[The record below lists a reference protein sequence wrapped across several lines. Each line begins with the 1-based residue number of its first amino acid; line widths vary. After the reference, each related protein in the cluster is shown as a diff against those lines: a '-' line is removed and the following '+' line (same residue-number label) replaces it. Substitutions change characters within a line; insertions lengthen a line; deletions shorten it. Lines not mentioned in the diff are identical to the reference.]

1 MRKILLTA
9 LLVAGGLTAS
19 AQYLQNEGFD
29 YWKKVCGKSDQTST
43 NNKKVNGPAGFQQAR
58 PGTEPCYWNG
68 SNVFQT
74 VVTVLGPVS
83 KEEPK
88 LVTTS
93 MRGDSKVVKLTNT
106 FVGVGTL
113 GRTAPAFI
121 NFATP
126 WVYAVQDI
134 NACDGG
140 VYGDTTFTYKP
151 DAIKGVFKR
160 TPGKAPED
168 AHIIAYFWTGTFK
181 SPIAQTGSNGK
192 KSTRIQA
199 DVDRAVMGKSN
210 AGTITGDGKLIA
222 SCDYAFATTKNDDW
236 EEIIVPIDY
245 KLTDVA
251 PTKMNVII
259 SSADY
264 WDDTNKKIKKESTLE
279 VDDVQFVYYH
289 ALKNVTYNG
298 KPIEVK
304 ENESQFYIP
313 ISPDET
319 FDLNK
324 LKYDKVGVGA
334 TVEAPVYDAV
344 NNTVTITVKG
354 NDYDKNDKSVTTYVF
369 TIVKEQTNFT
379 DGISVK
385 LEGSGTFPISDATIQ
400 LVKEL
405 DNSYSFQLKN
415 FSLGQGDGSLP
426 VGTIRIKNLTIDG
439 NHITAK
445 QTIKIE
451 NGDDATVDFWMGP
464 MLQDVPVELD
474 ATRNGDK
481 LVAKIFI
488 DLTEMKIHV
497 LFAPTVDIDGTTDVK
512 AIEPGMKN
520 IRFTRPLKKGWNS
533 ICLPF
538 NMSAFDFENSTDTK
552 LQALASYD
560 GEVLNF
566 EEVENLEAN
575 VPYLVYI
582 TGDNTEDGMFHGF
595 NIGTEVFAAD
605 PQAQCRGGFC
615 FQGNYTPSFAM
626 RNRYGVADY
635 GAEGQFIQKGGEKS
649 TLPATGAYFTASGK
663 PASVKL
669 NLGGEVTGIDSNGV
683 IISDNTSAPVYDL
696 KGVRVSN
703 GSLEGLPKGLYIQGG
718 KKVYVK

>member
-1 MRKILLTA
+1 M
-9 LLVAGGLTAS
+9 S
-19 AQYLQNEGFD
+19 F
-29 YWKKVCGKSDQTST
+29 S
-43 NNKKVNGPAGFQQAR
+43 
-58 PGTEPCYWNG
+58 
-68 SNVFQT
+68 
-74 VVTVLGPVS
+74 
-83 KEEPK
+83 
-88 LVTTS
+88 
-93 MRGDSKVVKLTNT
+93 
-106 FVGVGTL
+106 
-113 GRTAPAFI
+113 
-121 NFATP
+121 
-126 WVYAVQDI
+126 
-134 NACDGG
+134 
-140 VYGDTTFTYKP
+140 YKP
-151 DAIKGVFKR
+151 DAIKGRYKR
-160 TPGKAPED
+160 TPATKAEK
-168 AHIIAYFWTGTFK
+168 ARIIAYLWSGTFK
-181 SPIAQTGSNGK
+181 SSIPSGNSKERTQD
-192 KSTRIQA
+192 
-199 DVDRAVMGKSN
+199 DVDRAIMGRVS
-210 AGTITGDGKLIA
+210 GVTGDGKLVA
-222 SCDYAFATTKNDDW
+222 SCDYGFETTKNNDW
-236 EEIIVPIDY
+236 EEIIVPINY
-245 KLTDVA
+245 KRTDVV

-259 SSADY
+259 SSDDY
-264 WDDTNKKIKKESTLE
+264 WNRGNMVENSTLE

-334 TVEAPVYDAV
+334 TVEAPVYDAAK
-344 NNTVTITVKG
+344 NTVTITVKG
-354 NDYDKNDKSVTTYVF
+354 NDFEKNNKSVTTYVF

-379 DGISVK
+379 DGLSVK
-385 LEGSGTFPISDATIQ
+385 IEGSGTFPISDATIQ

-405 DNSYSFQLKN
+405 DDSYSFQLKN
-415 FSLGQGDGSLP
+415 FKLGQGEESIP

-445 QTIKIE
+445 QTINIE
-451 NGDDATVDFWMGP
+451 NGDDATVESWMGP

-488 DLTEMKIHV
+488 GFFDMKIHV

-520 IRFTRPLKKGWNS
+520 IRFTRPLKNGWNS

-552 LQALASYD
+552 LQALVSYD

-595 NIGTEVFAAD
+595 NIGTEVFAAE

-635 GAEGQFIQKGGEKS
+635 GKEGQFIQKGGETS

-683 IISDNTSAPVYDL
+683 IISDSASAPVYDL

>member
-9 LLVAGGLTAS
+9 LLAAGGLTAS
-19 AQYLQNEGFD
+19 AQYLPNGDFEL
-29 YWKKVCGKSDQTST
+29 WKTTCGKSDQTSF
-43 NNKKVNGPAGFQQAR
+43 KGYLIYSPVGLKER
-58 PGTEPCYWNG
+58 PGIEPEDWNG
-68 SNVFQT
+68 SNVNQT
-74 VVTVLGPVS
+74 VIANK
-83 KEEPK
+83 KEPG
-88 LVTTS
+88 LVTKGS
-93 MRGDSKVVKLTNT
+93 ENFVRLQNK
-106 FVGVGTL
+106 FVGVNSYGSN
-113 GRTAPAFI
+113 APAFI

-126 WVYAVQDI
+126 WVYAVADT
-134 NACDGG
+134 ARCDGG
-140 VYGDTTFTYKP
+140 VYGYTAFTYKP

-160 TPGKAPED
+160 TQGVAPED
-168 AHIIAYFWTGTFK
+168 ARIIAYFWTGTFK
-181 SPIAQTGSNGK
+181 SPIAQTGSKGK
-192 KSTRIQA
+192 ESTRVQA
-199 DVDRAVMGKSN
+199 DVDRAIMGKSN

-222 SCDYAFATTKNDDW
+222 SCDYAFATTKNNDW
-236 EEIIVPIDY
+236 EEIVVPIDY

-264 WDDTNKKIKKESTLE
+264 WTRGNIKENSKLE

-319 FDLNK
+319 FDLKK

-334 TVEAPVYDAV
+334 TVEDPVYDAAK
-344 NNTVTITVKG
+344 NTVTITVKG

-445 QTIKIE
+445 QTINIE
-451 NGDDATVDFWMGP
+451 NGDDATVESWMGP
-464 MLQDVPVELD
+464 NLQDVPVELD

-481 LVAKIFI
+481 LVANISIEFYG
-488 DLTEMKIHV
+488 MKIHV

-512 AIEPGMKN
+512 TIEPGMKN
-520 IRFTRPLKKGWNS
+520 IRFTRPLKNGWNS

-595 NIGTEVFAAD
+595 NIGTEVFAAE

-626 RNRYGVADY
+626 RNRYGVADH
-635 GAEGQFIQKGGEKS
+635 GAEGQFIQKGGETS

-669 NLGGEVTGIDSNGV
+669 NLGGEVTGINSNGV
-683 IISDNTSAPVYDL
+683 IISDSASAPVFDL

>member
-9 LLVAGGLTAS
+9 LLAAGGLTAS
-19 AQYLQNEGFD
+19 AQNLPNGDFQQ
-29 YWKKVCGKSDQTST
+29 WKTTCGKSDQTSF
-43 NNKKVNGPAGFQQAR
+43 NGAFPYSPVGLKNR
-58 PGTEPCYWNG
+58 PGVEPEDWNG
-68 SNVFQT
+68 SNVNQT
-74 VVTVLGPVS
+74 VIANK
-83 KEEPK
+83 KEPG
-88 LVTTS
+88 LVTKGS
-93 MRGDSKVVKLTNT
+93 ENFVRLQNK
-106 FVGVGTL
+106 FVGVNSYGSN
-113 GRTAPAFI
+113 APAFI

-126 WVYAVQDI
+126 WVYAVTNI
-134 NACDGG
+134 NECDGG
-140 VYGDTTFTYKP
+140 VYGSKAFTYKP

-160 TPGKAPED
+160 TQGEVPEN

-192 KSTRIQA
+192 KSTRIQD
-199 DVDRAVMGKSN
+199 DVDRAVMGRPD

-222 SCDYAFATTKNDDW
+222 SCDYAFATTKNNDW
-236 EEIIVPIDY
+236 EEIVVPIDY
-245 KLTDVA
+245 KQTDVA

-264 WDDTNKKIKKESTLE
+264 WTRKNIQVNSILE

-334 TVEAPVYDAV
+334 TVEDPIYDAAK
-344 NNTVTITVKG
+344 NTVTITVKG
-354 NDYDKNDKSVTTYVF
+354 NDFDKNNKRVTTYVF

-415 FSLGQGDGSLP
+415 FSLGQGEGSLP

-445 QTIKIE
+445 QTINIE
-451 NGDDATVDFWMGP
+451 NGDDATVEGWMGP
-464 MLQDVPVELD
+464 ALQDVPVELD

-481 LVAKIFI
+481 LVANISIEFYG
-488 DLTEMKIHV
+488 MKIHV

-520 IRFTRPLKKGWNS
+520 IRFTRPLKNGWNS

-538 NMSAFDFENSTDTK
+538 NMSAFDFENSNNTK

-582 TGDNTEDGMFHGF
+582 TGDNSEDGMFHGF

-615 FQGNYTPSFAM
+615 FQGNYSPSFPM
-626 RNRYGVADY
+626 RNRYGVADH
-635 GAEGQFIQKGGEKS
+635 GAEGQFIQKGGETS

-669 NLGGEVTGIDSNGV
+669 NLGGEVTSINSNGV
-683 IISDNTSAPVYDL
+683 ITSDSASTPVFDL

>member
-9 LLVAGGLTAS
+9 LLAAGGLTAS

-168 AHIIAYFWTGTFK
+168 AHIIAYFWKGTFK

-222 SCDYAFATTKNDDW
+222 SCDYAFATTKNNDW
-236 EEIIVPIDY
+236 EEIVVPIDY

-289 ALKNVTYNG
+289 ALESITYKGKTIKMEEGKNFYNLL
-298 KPIEVK
+298 IDED
-304 ENESQFYIP
+304 FD
-313 ISPDET
+313 ISKFSYE
-319 FDLNK
+319 K
-324 LKYDKVGVGA
+324 IGAGA
-334 TVEAPVYDAV
+334 TVDKSFDPKSQIL
-344 NNTVTITVKG
+344 TVTVKG
-354 NDYDKNDKSVTTYVF
+354 NDFNVNPKSVTVYKFRVAKEVTDF
-369 TIVKEQTNFT
+369 TSDLSVELVKMGMFDPSE
-379 DGISVK
+379 S
-385 LEGSGTFPISDATIQ
+385 TIQ
-400 LVKEL
+400 LYKEQ
-405 DNSYSFQLKN
+405 DGSYTFQLRN
-415 FSLGQGDGSLP
+415 FSLMGGAIN
-426 VGTIRIKNLTIDG
+426 VGTIVLKNLDI
-439 NHITAK
+439 
-445 QTIKIE
+445 
-451 NGDDATVDFWMGP
+451 NGDKITTSQTTTIQPGDDPSVDEKQWMGP
-464 MLQDVPVELD
+464 NLPPVPIVLN
-474 ATRNGDK
+474 ATRNG
-481 LVAKIFI
+481 A
-488 DLTEMKIHV
+488 DLTAQIDIDFTEV
-497 LFAPTVDIDGTTDVK
+497 LGMQIKVVFAPTIEINGTTDFTTIK
-512 AIEPGMKN
+512 PGLKN
-520 IRFTRPLKKGWNS
+520 IHFTRPLKKGWNS
-533 ICLPF
+533 ICMPCNVNPF
-538 NMSAFDFENSTDTK
+538 CFTNDEDTK
-552 LQALASYD
+552 LQELSSAD
-560 GEVLNF
+560 DNGLNF
-566 EEVENLEAN
+566 VEVQELEAN
-575 VPYLVYI
+575 KPYLIYVPSERSSSYFGAEI
-582 TGDNTEDGMFHGF
+582 
-595 NIGTEVFAAD
+595 VAAD

-626 RNRYGVADY
+626 RNRYGVADH
-635 GAEGQFIQKGGEKS
+635 GAEGQFIQKGGETS

-683 IISDNTSAPVYDL
+683 IISDSASAPVFDL

>member
-9 LLVAGGLTAS
+9 LLAAGGLTAS
-19 AQYLQNEGFD
+19 AQYLPNGDFQQ
-29 YWKKVCGKSDQTST
+29 WKTTCGKSDQTSP
-43 NNKKVNGPAGFQQAR
+43 NFGSAPAGLATR
-58 PGTEPCYWNG
+58 PGVEPQDWNG
-68 SNVFQT
+68 SNVNQT
-74 VVTVLGPVS
+74 VFNQNAHS
-83 KEEPK
+83 DA
-88 LVTTS
+88 LVT
-93 MRGDSKVVKLTNT
+93 RQGDAENFYVRLVCTKV
-106 FVGVGTL
+106 GAL
-113 GRTAPAFI
+113 GITAEAPAFI
-121 NFATP
+121 NFGTP
-126 WVYAVQDI
+126 WVYAVS
-134 NACDGG
+134 NKKKCDGG
-140 VYGDTTFTYKP
+140 VYGGMSFSYKP
-151 DAIKGVFKR
+151 DAIKGRYKR
-160 TPGKAPED
+160 TPAATKEKAR
-168 AHIIAYFWTGTFK
+168 IIAYLWSGTFK
-181 SPIAQTGSNGK
+181 SSIPSG
-192 KSTRIQA
+192 KSTRMQD
-199 DVDRAVMGKSN
+199 DVDRAIMGRVS
-210 AGTITGDGKLIA
+210 GVTGDGKLVA
-222 SCDYAFATTKNDDW
+222 SCDYGFETTKNNDW

-245 KLTDVA
+245 KRTDVV

-259 SSADY
+259 SSDDY
-264 WDDTNKKIKKESTLE
+264 WNRANMVENSTLE

-334 TVEAPVYDAV
+334 TVEDPVYDAAK
-344 NNTVTITVKG
+344 NTVTITVKG

-379 DGISVK
+379 DGLSVK

-405 DNSYSFQLKN
+405 DGSHTFQLKN
-415 FSLGQGDGSLP
+415 FSLAQGQVP

-445 QTIKIE
+445 QTINIE
-451 NGDDATVDFWMGP
+451 NGDDATVEGWMGP

-488 DLTEMKIHV
+488 DFSGMKIHV

-582 TGDNTEDGMFHGF
+582 TGGYSEDGFHGF
-595 NIGTEVFAAD
+595 NIGTEVFAAE

-615 FQGNYTPSFAM
+615 FQGNYTPSFPM
-626 RNRYGVADY
+626 RNRYGVADH

-683 IISDNTSAPVYDL
+683 IISDSTSTPVFDL

>member
-1 MRKILLTA
+1 MRKILLTV
-9 LLVAGGLTAS
+9 LLAAGGLTAS
-19 AQYLQNEGFD
+19 AQSLPNGDFQQ
-29 YWKKVCGKSDQTST
+29 WKTTCGKSDQTSP
-43 NNKKVNGPAGFQQAR
+43 NFGSAPAGLATR
-58 PGTEPCYWNG
+58 PGVEPQDWNG
-68 SNVFQT
+68 SNVNQT
-74 VVTVLGPVS
+74 VFNKNAHS
-83 KEEPK
+83 DA
-88 LVTTS
+88 LVTRQGNAENFYVRLVCT
-93 MRGDSKVVKLTNT
+93 KVGVKL
-106 FVGVGTL
+106 GTL
-113 GRTAPAFI
+113 DIKAEAPAFI
-121 NFATP
+121 NFGTP
-126 WVYAVQDI
+126 WVYAVSDK
-134 NACDGG
+134 NKCDGG
-140 VYGDTTFTYKP
+140 VYGGMSFSYKP
-151 DAIKGVFKR
+151 DAIKGRYKR
-160 TPGKAPED
+160 TPAATKEKAR
-168 AHIIAYFWTGTFK
+168 IIAYLWSGTFK
-181 SPIAQTGSNGK
+181 SSIPSGNSKERTQD
-192 KSTRIQA
+192 
-199 DVDRAVMGKSN
+199 DVDRAIMGRVS
-210 AGTITGDGKLIA
+210 GVTGDGKLVA
-222 SCDYAFATTKNDDW
+222 SCDYGFETTKNNDW
-236 EEIIVPIDY
+236 EEIIVPINY
-245 KLTDVA
+245 KRTDVV

-259 SSADY
+259 SSDDY
-264 WDDTNKKIKKESTLE
+264 WNRGNMVENSTLE

-319 FDLNK
+319 FDLKK

-334 TVEAPVYDAV
+334 TVEDPVYDAAK
-344 NNTVTITVKG
+344 NTVTITVKG
-354 NDYDKNDKSVTTYVF
+354 NDFEKNDKSVTTYVF

-415 FSLGQGDGSLP
+415 FSLGQGEGSLP

-445 QTIKIE
+445 QTINIE
-451 NGDDATVDFWMGP
+451 NGDDATVEGWMGP
-464 MLQDVPVELD
+464 ALQDVPVELD

-481 LVAKIFI
+481 LVANISIEFYG
-488 DLTEMKIHV
+488 MKIHV

-520 IRFTRPLKKGWNS
+520 IRFTRPLKNGWNS

-582 TGDNTEDGMFHGF
+582 TGDFHGF

-626 RNRYGVADY
+626 RNRYGVADH

-683 IISDNTSAPVYDL
+683 IISDSASAPVFDL

>member
-9 LLVAGGLTAS
+9 LLAAGGLTAS
-19 AQYLQNEGFD
+19 AQNLPNGDFQQ
-29 YWKKVCGKSDQTST
+29 WKTTCGKSDQTSL
-43 NNKKVNGPAGFQQAR
+43 NNYYESAPFGLATR
-58 PGTEPCYWNG
+58 PGVEPQDWNG
-68 SNVFQT
+68 SNVNQT
-74 VVTVLGPVS
+74 VFNQNAHS
-83 KEEPK
+83 DA
-88 LVTTS
+88 LVTRQGNAENFYVRLVCT
-93 MRGDSKVVKLTNT
+93 KV
-106 FVGVGTL
+106 GAL
-113 GRTAPAFI
+113 GITAEAPAFI
-121 NFATP
+121 NFGTP
-126 WVYAVQDI
+126 WVYAVS
-134 NACDGG
+134 NKKKCDGG
-140 VYGDTTFTYKP
+140 VYGGMSFSYKP
-151 DAIKGVFKR
+151 DAIKGRYKR
-160 TPGKAPED
+160 TPAATKEKAR
-168 AHIIAYFWTGTFK
+168 IIAYLWSGTFK
-181 SPIAQTGSNGK
+181 SSIPSG
-192 KSTRIQA
+192 KSTRMQD
-199 DVDRAVMGKSN
+199 DVDRAIMGRVS
-210 AGTITGDGKLIA
+210 GVTGDGKLVA
-222 SCDYAFATTKNDDW
+222 SCDYGFETTKNNDW

-245 KLTDVA
+245 KRTDVV
-251 PTKMNVII
+251 PTKMNIII
-259 SSADY
+259 SSDDY
-264 WDDTNKKIKKESTLE
+264 WNRANMVENSTLE

-319 FDLNK
+319 FDLKK
-324 LKYDKVGVGA
+324 LKYDKVGAGA
-334 TVEAPVYDAV
+334 TVEAPVYDAAK
-344 NNTVTITVKG
+344 NTVTITVKG
-354 NDYDKNDKSVTTYVF
+354 NDFDKNNKSVTTYVF

-379 DGISVK
+379 DGLSVK
-385 LEGSGTFPISDATIQ
+385 IEGSGTFPISDATIQ

-405 DNSYSFQLKN
+405 DGSHTFQLKN
-415 FSLGQGDGSLP
+415 FKLGQGEESLS

-445 QTIKIE
+445 QTINIE
-451 NGDDATVDFWMGP
+451 DGDDATVDYWMGP

-488 DLTEMKIHV
+488 DLTDMKIHV

-512 AIEPGMKN
+512 VIEPGMKN
-520 IRFTRPLKKGWNS
+520 IRFTRPLKNGWNS

-626 RNRYGVADY
+626 RNRYGVADH

-683 IISDNTSAPVYDL
+683 IISDSTSVPVFDL

>member
-9 LLVAGGLTAS
+9 LLAAGGLTVS
-19 AQYLQNEGFD
+19 AQSLPNGDFQQ
-29 YWKKVCGKSDQTST
+29 WKTTCGKSDQTSF
-43 NNKKVNGPAGFQQAR
+43 NGAFPYSPVGLKNR
-58 PGTEPCYWNG
+58 PGTEPEDWNG
-68 SNVFQT
+68 SNVNQT
-74 VVTVLGPVS
+74 VIANK
-83 KEEPK
+83 KEPG
-88 LVTTS
+88 LVTKGS
-93 MRGDSKVVKLTNT
+93 EN
-106 FVGVGTL
+106 FVRLQNKFIGVGTF
-113 GRTAPAFI
+113 GSNAPAFI

-126 WVYAVQDI
+126 WVYAVKEIDT
-134 NACDGG
+134 CDGG
-140 VYGDTTFTYKP
+140 VYGNKAFTYKP

-160 TPGKAPED
+160 TQGEVPEN

-192 KSTRIQA
+192 KSTRIQD
-199 DVDRAVMGKSN
+199 DVDRAVMGRPD

-222 SCDYAFATTKNDDW
+222 SCDYAFTTTKNNDW
-236 EEIIVPIDY
+236 EEIVVPIDY
-245 KLTDVA
+245 KQTDVA

-264 WDDTNKKIKKESTLE
+264 WTRKNIQVNSILE

-334 TVEAPVYDAV
+334 TVEDPVYDAAK
-344 NNTVTITVKG
+344 NTVTITVKG
-354 NDYDKNDKSVTTYVF
+354 NDFDKNNKSVTTYVF

-379 DGISVK
+379 DGLSVK
-385 LEGSGTFPISDATIQ
+385 IEGSGTFPISDATIQ

-405 DNSYSFQLKN
+405 DGSHSFQLKN
-415 FSLGQGDGSLP
+415 FSLGQGEGSLP

-445 QTIKIE
+445 QTINIE
-451 NGDDATVDFWMGP
+451 DGDDATVDYWMGP

-488 DLTEMKIHV
+488 DLTDMKIHV
-497 LFAPTVDIDGTTDVK
+497 LFAPTVDIDGATDVK
-512 AIEPGMKN
+512 VIEPGMKN
-520 IRFTRPLKKGWNS
+520 IRFTRPLKNGWNS

-566 EEVENLEAN
+566 EEVEKLEAN

-582 TGDNTEDGMFHGF
+582 TGDNQEDGMFHGF
-595 NIGTEVFAAD
+595 NIGTEVFAAE

-626 RNRYGVADY
+626 RNRYGVADH

-669 NLGGEVTGIDSNGV
+669 NLGGEVTGINSNGV
-683 IISDNTSAPVYDL
+683 IISDSASAPVFDL

>member
-9 LLVAGGLTAS
+9 LLAAGGLTAS
-19 AQYLQNEGFD
+19 AQYLPNGDFEQ
-29 YWKKVCGKSDQTST
+29 WKTTCGKSDQTSI
-43 NNKKVNGPAGFQQAR
+43 NKYLDTAPFGLATR
-58 PGTEPCYWNG
+58 PGVEPQDWNG
-68 SNVFQT
+68 SNVNQT
-74 VVTVLGPVS
+74 VFGYNAS
-83 KEEPK
+83 SDA
-88 LVTTS
+88 LVT
-93 MRGDSKVVKLTNT
+93 RQKEGDNSYVRLVCTKVSAKI
-106 FVGVGTL
+106 GQGL
-113 GRTAPAFI
+113 GAIEIKAEAPAFI
-121 NFATP
+121 NFGTP
-126 WVYAVQDI
+126 WVYAVSSK
-134 NACDGG
+134 NKCDGG
-140 VYGDTTFTYKP
+140 VYGGMPFSYKP
-151 DAIKGVFKR
+151 DAIKGRYKR
-160 TPGKAPED
+160 TPAATKEKAR
-168 AHIIAYFWTGTFK
+168 IIAYLWSGTFK
-181 SPIAQTGSNGK
+181 SSIPSG
-192 KSTRIQA
+192 KSTRMQD
-199 DVDRAVMGKSN
+199 DVDRAIMCRVSGV
-210 AGTITGDGKLIA
+210 TGDGKLVA
-222 SCDYAFATTKNDDW
+222 SCDYGFETTKNNDW
-236 EEIIVPIDY
+236 EEIIVPINY
-245 KLTDVA
+245 KRTDVV

-259 SSADY
+259 SSDDY
-264 WDDTNKKIKKESTLE
+264 WTRGNMVENSTLE

-319 FDLNK
+319 FDLKK

-334 TVEAPVYDAV
+334 TVEDPVYDAAK
-344 NNTVTITVKG
+344 NTVTITVKG
-354 NDYDKNDKSVTTYVF
+354 NDFEKNNKSVTTYVF

-379 DGISVK
+379 DGLSVK

-405 DNSYSFQLKN
+405 DGSHTFQLKN
-415 FSLGQGDGSLP
+415 FSLAQGQIP

-445 QTIKIE
+445 QTINIE
-451 NGDDATVDFWMGP
+451 NGDDATVEGWMGP

-488 DLTEMKIHV
+488 DFSGMKIHV

-520 IRFTRPLKKGWNS
+520 IRFTRPLKNGWNS

-626 RNRYGVADY
+626 RNRYGVADH

-669 NLGGEVTGIDSNGV
+669 NLGGEVTSINSNGV
-683 IISDNTSAPVYDL
+683 ITSDSASAPVYDL

>member
-9 LLVAGGLTAS
+9 LLAAGGLTVS
-19 AQYLQNEGFD
+19 AQNLPNGDFQQ
-29 YWKKVCGKSDQTST
+29 WKTTCGKSDQTSP
-43 NNKKVNGPAGFQQAR
+43 NIGSAPAGLATR
-58 PGTEPCYWNG
+58 PGVEPQDWNG
-68 SNVFQT
+68 SNVFQK
-74 VVTVLGPVS
+74 VANMKAQS
-83 KEEPK
+83 DA
-88 LVTTS
+88 LVT
-93 MRGDSKVVKLTNT
+93 RQEDGDNFYVRLVCTKVGVKLGT
-106 FVGVGTL
+106 FDIKAE
-113 GRTAPAFI
+113 APAFI
-121 NFATP
+121 NFGTP
-126 WVYAVQDI
+126 WVYAVSDK
-134 NACDGG
+134 NKCDGG
-140 VYGDTTFTYKP
+140 VYGGMSFSYKP
-151 DAIKGVFKR
+151 DAIKGRYKR
-160 TPGKAPED
+160 TPAAKAEK
-168 AHIIAYFWTGTFK
+168 ARIIAYLWSGTFK
-181 SPIAQTGSNGK
+181 SSIPSGI
-192 KSTRIQA
+192 STRMQD
-199 DVDRAVMGKSN
+199 DVDRAIMGRVS
-210 AGTITGDGKLIA
+210 GVTGDGKLVA
-222 SCDYAFATTKNDDW
+222 SCDYGFETTKNNDW
-236 EEIIVPIDY
+236 EEIVVPINY
-245 KLTDVA
+245 KLTDVV

-259 SSADY
+259 SSDDY
-264 WDDTNKKIKKESTLE
+264 WNRGNMVENSTLE

-319 FDLNK
+319 FDLKK

-334 TVEAPVYDAV
+334 TVEDPVYDAAK
-344 NNTVTITVKG
+344 NTVTITVKG
-354 NDYDKNDKSVTTYVF
+354 NDFEKNNKSVTTYVF

-379 DGISVK
+379 DGLSVK

-405 DNSYSFQLKN
+405 DGSHTFQLKN
-415 FSLGQGDGSLP
+415 FSLAQGQIP

-445 QTIKIE
+445 QTINIE
-451 NGDDATVDFWMGP
+451 NGDDATVEGWMGP
-464 MLQDVPVELD
+464 MLQNVPVELD

-488 DLTEMKIHV
+488 DFSGMKIHV

-520 IRFTRPLKKGWNS
+520 IRFTRPLKNGWNS

-595 NIGTEVFAAD
+595 NIGTEVFAAE

-626 RNRYGVADY
+626 RNRYGVADH
-635 GAEGQFIQKGGEKS
+635 GAEGQFIQKGGETS

-683 IISDNTSAPVYDL
+683 IISDSASAPVFDL

>member
-9 LLVAGGLTAS
+9 LLAAGGLTAS
-19 AQYLQNEGFD
+19 AQSLPNGDFQQ
-29 YWKKVCGKSDQTST
+29 WKTTCGKSDQTSP
-43 NNKKVNGPAGFQQAR
+43 NIGKNPAGLATR
-58 PGTEPCYWNG
+58 PGVEPQDWNG
-68 SNVFQT
+68 SNVFQK
-74 VVTVLGPVS
+74 VANIKAES
-83 KEEPK
+83 DA
-88 LVTTS
+88 LVT
-93 MRGDSKVVKLTNT
+93 RQEDGDNFYVRLVCTKVGVKL
-106 FVGVGTL
+106 GIWDIKAE
-113 GRTAPAFI
+113 APAFI
-121 NFATP
+121 NFGTP
-126 WVYAVQDI
+126 WVYAVSDK
-134 NACDGG
+134 NKCDGG
-140 VYGDTTFTYKP
+140 VYGGMSFSYKP
-151 DAIKGVFKR
+151 DAIKGRYKR
-160 TPGKAPED
+160 TPAATKEKAR
-168 AHIIAYFWTGTFK
+168 IIAYLWSGTFK
-181 SPIAQTGSNGK
+181 SSIPSGNSKERTQD
-192 KSTRIQA
+192 
-199 DVDRAVMGKSN
+199 DVDRAIMGRVS
-210 AGTITGDGKLIA
+210 GVTGDGKLVA
-222 SCDYAFATTKNDDW
+222 SCDYGFETTKNNDW

-245 KLTDVA
+245 KLTDVV

-259 SSADY
+259 SSDDY
-264 WDDTNKKIKKESTLE
+264 WNRGNMVENSTLE

-334 TVEAPVYDAV
+334 TVEAPVYDAAK
-344 NNTVTITVKG
+344 NTVTITVKG
-354 NDYDKNDKSVTTYVF
+354 NDFEKNNKSVTTYVF

-379 DGISVK
+379 DGLSVK

-405 DNSYSFQLKN
+405 DGSHTFQLKN
-415 FSLGQGDGSLP
+415 FSLAQGQVP

-445 QTIKIE
+445 QTINIE
-451 NGDDATVDFWMGP
+451 NGDDATVEGWMGP

-488 DLTEMKIHV
+488 DFSGMKIHV

-520 IRFTRPLKKGWNS
+520 IRFTRPLKNGWNS

-626 RNRYGVADY
+626 RNRYGVADH
-635 GAEGQFIQKGGEKS
+635 GAEGQFIQKGGETS

-683 IISDNTSAPVYDL
+683 IISDSTSAPVYDL

>member
-9 LLVAGGLTAS
+9 LLAAGGLTAS
-19 AQYLQNEGFD
+19 AQNLPNGDFQQ
-29 YWKKVCGKSDQTST
+29 WKTTCGKSDQTSP
-43 NNKKVNGPAGFQQAR
+43 NFGSAPAGLATR
-58 PGTEPCYWNG
+58 PGVEPQDWNG
-68 SNVFQT
+68 SNVNQT
-74 VVTVLGPVS
+74 VFAQNAHS
-83 KEEPK
+83 DA
-88 LVTTS
+88 LVTRQGNAENFYVRLVCT
-93 MRGDSKVVKLTNT
+93 KVGAKI
-106 FVGVGTL
+106 GQGP
-113 GRTAPAFI
+113 GAIEIKAEAPAFI
-121 NFATP
+121 NFGTP
-126 WVYAVQDI
+126 WIYAVSSK
-134 NACDGG
+134 NKCDGG
-140 VYGDTTFTYKP
+140 VYGGMPFSYKP
-151 DAIKGVFKR
+151 DAIKGRYKR
-160 TPGKAPED
+160 TPAATKEKAR
-168 AHIIAYFWTGTFK
+168 IIAYLWSGTFK
-181 SPIAQTGSNGK
+181 SSIPSGNSKERTQD
-192 KSTRIQA
+192 
-199 DVDRAVMGKSN
+199 DVDRAIMGRVS
-210 AGTITGDGKLIA
+210 GVTGDGKLVA
-222 SCDYAFATTKNDDW
+222 SCDYGFETTKNNDW

-245 KLTDVA
+245 KRTDVV
-251 PTKMNVII
+251 PTKMNIII
-259 SSADY
+259 SSDDY
-264 WDDTNKKIKKESTLE
+264 WNRANMVENSTLE

-334 TVEAPVYDAV
+334 TVEAPVYDAAK
-344 NNTVTITVKG
+344 NTVTITVKG
-354 NDYDKNDKSVTTYVF
+354 NDFDKNDKSVTTYVF

-445 QTIKIE
+445 QTINIE
-451 NGDDATVDFWMGP
+451 NGDDATVESWMGP
-464 MLQDVPVELD
+464 NLQDVPVELD

-488 DLTEMKIHV
+488 GFFGMKIHV

-595 NIGTEVFAAD
+595 NIGTEVFAAE

-683 IISDNTSAPVYDL
+683 IISDSTSAPVYDL

>member
-9 LLVAGGLTAS
+9 LLAAGGLTAS
-19 AQYLQNEGFD
+19 AQSLPNGDFQQ
-29 YWKKVCGKSDQTST
+29 WKTTCGKSYQTSP
-43 NNKKVNGPAGFQQAR
+43 NFGSAPAGLATR
-58 PGTEPCYWNG
+58 PGVEPQDWNG
-68 SNVFQT
+68 SNVNQT
-74 VVTVLGPVS
+74 VFAKNAHS
-83 KEEPK
+83 DA
-88 LVTTS
+88 LVTRQGNAENFYVRLVCT
-93 MRGDSKVVKLTNT
+93 KVGVKL
-106 FVGVGTL
+106 GTL
-113 GRTAPAFI
+113 DIKAEAPAFI
-121 NFATP
+121 NFGTP
-126 WVYAVQDI
+126 WVYAVSDK
-134 NACDGG
+134 NKCDGG
-140 VYGDTTFTYKP
+140 VYGGMSFSYKP
-151 DAIKGVFKR
+151 DAIKGRYKR
-160 TPGKAPED
+160 TPAATKEKAR
-168 AHIIAYFWTGTFK
+168 IIAYLWSGTFK
-181 SPIAQTGSNGK
+181 SSIPSG
-192 KSTRIQA
+192 KSTRMQD
-199 DVDRAVMGKSN
+199 DVDRAIMGRVS
-210 AGTITGDGKLIA
+210 GVTGDGKLVA
-222 SCDYAFATTKNDDW
+222 SCDYGFETTKNNDW

-245 KLTDVA
+245 KRTDVV
-251 PTKMNVII
+251 PTKMNIII
-259 SSADY
+259 SSDDY
-264 WDDTNKKIKKESTLE
+264 WNRANMVENSTLE

-319 FDLNK
+319 FDLKK
-324 LKYDKVGVGA
+324 LKYDKVGAGA
-334 TVEAPVYDAV
+334 TVEAPVYDAAK
-344 NNTVTITVKG
+344 NTVTITVKG
-354 NDYDKNDKSVTTYVF
+354 NDFDKNNKSVTTYVF

-379 DGISVK
+379 DGLSVK
-385 LEGSGTFPISDATIQ
+385 IEGSGTFPISDATIQ

-405 DNSYSFQLKN
+405 DGSHTFQLKN
-415 FSLGQGDGSLP
+415 FKLGQGEESLS

-445 QTIKIE
+445 QTINIE
-451 NGDDATVDFWMGP
+451 DGDDATVDYWMGP

-488 DLTEMKIHV
+488 DLTDMKIHV

-512 AIEPGMKN
+512 VIEPGMKN
-520 IRFTRPLKKGWNS
+520 IRFTRPLKNGWNS

-595 NIGTEVFAAD
+595 NIGTEVFAAE

-615 FQGNYTPSFAM
+615 FQGNYTPSFVM
-626 RNRYGVADY
+626 RNRYGVADH

-683 IISDNTSAPVYDL
+683 IISDSASAPVFDL

>member
-9 LLVAGGLTAS
+9 LLAAGGLTAS
-19 AQYLQNEGFD
+19 AQYLPNGDFQQ
-29 YWKKVCGKSDQTST
+29 WKTTCGKSDQTSF
-43 NNKKVNGPAGFQQAR
+43 NGAIPYSPVGLKNR
-58 PGTEPCYWNG
+58 PGVEPEDWNG
-68 SNVFQT
+68 SNVNQT
-74 VVTVLGPVS
+74 VIANK
-83 KEEPK
+83 KEPG
-88 LVTTS
+88 LVTKGS
-93 MRGDSKVVKLTNT
+93 ENFVRLQNK
-106 FVGVGTL
+106 FVGVNSYGSN
-113 GRTAPAFI
+113 APAFI

-126 WVYAVQDI
+126 WVYAVIDT
-134 NACDGG
+134 ARCDGG
-140 VYGDTTFTYKP
+140 VYGYTAFTYKP

-160 TPGKAPED
+160 TQGDAPED
-168 AHIIAYFWTGTFK
+168 ARIIAYFWTGTFK
-181 SPIAQTGSNGK
+181 SPIAQSGSKGK
-192 KSTRIQA
+192 ESTRVQA
-199 DVDRAVMGKSN
+199 DVDRAIMGKSN

-222 SCDYAFATTKNDDW
+222 SCDYAFATTKNNDW

-245 KLTDVA
+245 KQTDVA

-264 WDDTNKKIKKESTLE
+264 WTRGNIKKNSTLE

-334 TVEAPVYDAV
+334 TVEDPVYDAAK
-344 NNTVTITVKG
+344 NTVTITVKG
-354 NDYDKNDKSVTTYVF
+354 NDFEKNNKSVTTYVF

-405 DNSYSFQLKN
+405 DGSHSFQLKN

-445 QTIKIE
+445 QTINIE
-451 NGDDATVDFWMGP
+451 NGDDATVESWMGP
-464 MLQDVPVELD
+464 NLQDVPVELD

-488 DLTEMKIHV
+488 GFFGMKIHV

-520 IRFTRPLKKGWNS
+520 IRFTRPLKNGWNS

-595 NIGTEVFAAD
+595 NIGTEVFAAE

-615 FQGNYTPSFAM
+615 FQGNYTPSFTM
-626 RNRYGVADY
+626 RNRYGVADH
-635 GAEGQFIQKGGEKS
+635 GAEGQFIQKGGETS

-683 IISDNTSAPVYDL
+683 IISDSASAPVFDL

>member
-9 LLVAGGLTAS
+9 LLAAGGLTVS
-19 AQYLQNEGFD
+19 AQSLPNGDFQQ
-29 YWKKVCGKSDQTST
+29 WKPTCGKSDQTSPNT
-43 NNKKVNGPAGFQQAR
+43 ESAPAGLATR
-58 PGTEPCYWNG
+58 PGVEPQDWNG
-68 SNVFQT
+68 SNVDQT
-74 VVTVLGPVS
+74 VFNQNAHS
-83 KEEPK
+83 DA
-88 LVTTS
+88 LVT
-93 MRGDSKVVKLTNT
+93 RQGDAENFYVRLVCTKVGVKL
-106 FVGVGTL
+106 GTWDIKAE
-113 GRTAPAFI
+113 APAFI
-121 NFATP
+121 NFGTP
-126 WVYAVQDI
+126 WIYAVSSK
-134 NACDGG
+134 NKCDGG
-140 VYGDTTFTYKP
+140 VYGGMSFSYKP
-151 DAIKGVFKR
+151 DAIKGRYKR
-160 TPGKAPED
+160 TPAAKAEK
-168 AHIIAYFWTGTFK
+168 ARIIAYLWSGTFK
-181 SPIAQTGSNGK
+181 SSIPSG
-192 KSTRIQA
+192 KSTRMQD
-199 DVDRAVMGKSN
+199 DVDRAIMGRVS
-210 AGTITGDGKLIA
+210 GVTGDGKLVA
-222 SCDYAFATTKNDDW
+222 SCDYGFETTKNNDW

-245 KLTDVA
+245 KRTDVV
-251 PTKMNVII
+251 PTKMNIII
-259 SSADY
+259 SSDDY
-264 WDDTNKKIKKESTLE
+264 WNRANMVENSTLE

-324 LKYDKVGVGA
+324 LKYDKVGAGA
-334 TVEAPVYDAV
+334 TVEAPVYDAAK
-344 NNTVTITVKG
+344 NTVTITVKG
-354 NDYDKNDKSVTTYVF
+354 NDFDKNNKSVTTYVF

-379 DGISVK
+379 DGLSVK
-385 LEGSGTFPISDATIQ
+385 IEGSGTFPISDATIQ

-405 DNSYSFQLKN
+405 DGSHTFQLKN
-415 FSLGQGDGSLP
+415 FKLGQGEESLS

-445 QTIKIE
+445 QTINIE
-451 NGDDATVDFWMGP
+451 DGDDATVDYWMGP

-488 DLTEMKIHV
+488 DLTDMKIHV

-512 AIEPGMKN
+512 VIEPGMKN
-520 IRFTRPLKKGWNS
+520 IRFTRPLKNGWNS

-626 RNRYGVADY
+626 RNRYGVADH

-683 IISDNTSAPVYDL
+683 IISDSASAPVFDL

>member
-9 LLVAGGLTAS
+9 LLAAGGLTAS
-19 AQYLQNEGFD
+19 AQSLPNGDFQQ
-29 YWKKVCGKSDQTST
+29 WKTTCGKSDQTSF
-43 NNKKVNGPAGFQQAR
+43 NGAFPYSPVGLKNR
-58 PGTEPCYWNG
+58 PGVEPEDWNG
-68 SNVFQT
+68 SNVNQT
-74 VVTVLGPVS
+74 VIANK
-83 KEEPK
+83 KEPG
-88 LVTTS
+88 LVTKGS
-93 MRGDSKVVKLTNT
+93 ENFVRLQNK
-106 FVGVGTL
+106 FVGVNSYGSN
-113 GRTAPAFI
+113 APAFI

-126 WVYAVQDI
+126 WVYAVTNI
-134 NACDGG
+134 NECDGG
-140 VYGDTTFTYKP
+140 VYGSKAFTYKP

-160 TPGKAPED
+160 TQGEVPEN

-192 KSTRIQA
+192 KSTRIQD
-199 DVDRAVMGKSN
+199 DVDRAVMGRPD

-222 SCDYAFATTKNDDW
+222 SCDYAFATTKNNDW
-236 EEIIVPIDY
+236 EEIVVPIDY
-245 KLTDVA
+245 KQTDVA

-264 WDDTNKKIKKESTLE
+264 WTRKNIQVNSILE

-334 TVEAPVYDAV
+334 TVEAPVYDAAK
-344 NNTVTITVKG
+344 NTVTITVKG
-354 NDYDKNDKSVTTYVF
+354 NDFEKNNKSVTTYVF

-464 MLQDVPVELD
+464 MLKDVPVELD

-488 DLTEMKIHV
+488 DLTDMKIHV

-520 IRFTRPLKKGWNS
+520 IRFTRPLKNGWNS

-582 TGDNTEDGMFHGF
+582 TGGYSEDGFHGF
-595 NIGTEVFAAD
+595 NIGTEVFAAE

-615 FQGNYTPSFAM
+615 FQGNYTPSFPM
-626 RNRYGVADY
+626 RNRYGVADH

-683 IISDNTSAPVYDL
+683 IISDSTSAPVFDL

>member
-9 LLVAGGLTAS
+9 LLAAGGLTAS
-19 AQYLQNEGFD
+19 AQYLPNGDFKQ
-29 YWKKVCGKSDQTST
+29 WKTTCGKSDQTSF
-43 NNKKVNGPAGFQQAR
+43 NGAFPYSPVGLKNR
-58 PGTEPCYWNG
+58 PGVEPEDWNG
-68 SNVFQT
+68 SNVNQT
-74 VVTVLGPVS
+74 VIANK
-83 KEEPK
+83 KEPG
-88 LVTTS
+88 LVTKGS
-93 MRGDSKVVKLTNT
+93 ENFVRLQNK
-106 FVGVGTL
+106 FVGVSSYGSN
-113 GRTAPAFI
+113 APAFI

-126 WVYAVQDI
+126 WVYAVKNI
-134 NACDGG
+134 NECDGG
-140 VYGDTTFTYKP
+140 VYGSKAFTYKP

-160 TPGKAPED
+160 TQGEVPEN

-181 SPIAQTGSNGK
+181 SPIAQTGSKGQE
-192 KSTRIQA
+192 STRVQA
-199 DVDRAVMGKSN
+199 DVDRAIMGKSN

-222 SCDYAFATTKNDDW
+222 SCDYAFATTKNNDW
-236 EEIIVPIDY
+236 EEIVVPINY
-245 KLTDVA
+245 KQTDVA

-264 WDDTNKKIKKESTLE
+264 WNRGNIQVNSILE
-279 VDDVQFVYYH
+279 VDNVQFVYYH

-304 ENESQFYIP
+304 KNESQFYIP

-334 TVEAPVYDAV
+334 TVEDPVYDAA

-354 NDYDKNDKSVTTYVF
+354 NDYDKNDKSVTNYVF

-379 DGISVK
+379 DGLSVK
-385 LEGSGTFPISDATIQ
+385 IEEGGTFPISDATIQ

-405 DNSYSFQLKN
+405 DDSYSFQLKN
-415 FSLGQGDGSLP
+415 FSLAQGQIP

-445 QTIKIE
+445 QTINIE
-451 NGDDATVDFWMGP
+451 NGDDATVEGWIGP
-464 MLQDVPVELD
+464 MLQEVPVELD

-488 DLTEMKIHV
+488 DFSDMKIHV

-520 IRFTRPLKKGWNS
+520 IRFTRPLKDGWNS

-582 TGDNTEDGMFHGF
+582 TGDFHGF
-595 NIGTEVFAAD
+595 NIGTEVFAAE

-615 FQGNYTPSFAM
+615 FQGNYTPSFPM

-635 GAEGQFIQKGGEKS
+635 SDKGQFIQKGGEKS

-683 IISDNTSAPVYDL
+683 IISDSASAPVFDL

>member
-9 LLVAGGLTAS
+9 LLAAGGLTVS
-19 AQYLQNEGFD
+19 AQNLPNGDFQQ
-29 YWKKVCGKSDQTST
+29 WKTTCGKSDQTSP
-43 NNKKVNGPAGFQQAR
+43 NIGSAPAGLATR
-58 PGTEPCYWNG
+58 PGVEPQDWNG
-68 SNVFQT
+68 SNVFQK
-74 VVTVLGPVS
+74 VANMKAQS
-83 KEEPK
+83 DA
-88 LVTTS
+88 LVT
-93 MRGDSKVVKLTNT
+93 RQEDGDNFYVRLVCTKVGVKLGT
-106 FVGVGTL
+106 FDIKAE
-113 GRTAPAFI
+113 APAFI
-121 NFATP
+121 NFGTP
-126 WVYAVQDI
+126 WVYAVSDK
-134 NACDGG
+134 NKCDGG
-140 VYGDTTFTYKP
+140 VYGGMSFSYKP
-151 DAIKGVFKR
+151 DAIKGRYKR
-160 TPGKAPED
+160 TPAAKAEK
-168 AHIIAYFWTGTFK
+168 ARIIAYLWSGTFK
-181 SPIAQTGSNGK
+181 SSIPSGI
-192 KSTRIQA
+192 STRMQD
-199 DVDRAVMGKSN
+199 DVDRAIMGRVS
-210 AGTITGDGKLIA
+210 GVTGDGKLVA
-222 SCDYAFATTKNDDW
+222 SCDYGFETTKNNDW
-236 EEIIVPIDY
+236 EEIVVPINY
-245 KLTDVA
+245 KLTDVV

-259 SSADY
+259 SSDDY
-264 WDDTNKKIKKESTLE
+264 WNRGNMVENSTLE

-319 FDLNK
+319 FDLKK

-334 TVEAPVYDAV
+334 TVEDPVYDAAK
-344 NNTVTITVKG
+344 NTVTITVKG
-354 NDYDKNDKSVTTYVF
+354 NDFEKNNKSVTTYVF

-379 DGISVK
+379 DGLSVK

-405 DNSYSFQLKN
+405 DGSHTFQLKN
-415 FSLGQGDGSLP
+415 FSLAQGQIP

-445 QTIKIE
+445 QTINIE
-451 NGDDATVDFWMGP
+451 NGDDATVEGWMGP
-464 MLQDVPVELD
+464 MLQNVPVELD

-488 DLTEMKIHV
+488 DFSGMKIHV

-520 IRFTRPLKKGWNS
+520 IRFTRPLKNGWNS

-595 NIGTEVFAAD
+595 NIGTEVFAAE

-626 RNRYGVADY
+626 RNRYGVADH
-635 GAEGQFIQKGGEKS
+635 GAEGQFIQKGGETS

-683 IISDNTSAPVYDL
+683 IISDSTSAPVFDL

>member
-9 LLVAGGLTAS
+9 LLAAGGLTAS
-19 AQYLQNEGFD
+19 AQSLPNGDFQQ
-29 YWKKVCGKSDQTST
+29 WKTTCGKSDQTSP
-43 NNKKVNGPAGFQQAR
+43 NIGSAPAGLATR
-58 PGTEPCYWNG
+58 PGVEPQDWNG
-68 SNVFQT
+68 SNVFQK
-74 VVTVLGPVS
+74 VANMKAQS
-83 KEEPK
+83 DA
-88 LVTTS
+88 LVT
-93 MRGDSKVVKLTNT
+93 RQEDGDNFYVRLVCTKVGVKL
-106 FVGVGTL
+106 GTL
-113 GRTAPAFI
+113 DIKAEAPAFI
-121 NFATP
+121 NFGTP
-126 WVYAVQDI
+126 WVYAVSDK
-134 NACDGG
+134 NKCDGG
-140 VYGDTTFTYKP
+140 VYGGMSFSYKP
-151 DAIKGVFKR
+151 DAIKGRYKR
-160 TPGKAPED
+160 TPAATKEKAR
-168 AHIIAYFWTGTFK
+168 IIAYLWSGTFK
-181 SPIAQTGSNGK
+181 SSIPSGNSKERTQD
-192 KSTRIQA
+192 
-199 DVDRAVMGKSN
+199 DVDRAIMGRVS
-210 AGTITGDGKLIA
+210 GVTGDGKLVA
-222 SCDYAFATTKNDDW
+222 SCDYGFETTKNNDW

-245 KLTDVA
+245 KLTDVV

-259 SSADY
+259 SSDDY
-264 WDDTNKKIKKESTLE
+264 WNRGNMVENSTLE

-334 TVEAPVYDAV
+334 TVEAPVYDAAK
-344 NNTVTITVKG
+344 NTVTITVKG
-354 NDYDKNDKSVTTYVF
+354 NDYDKNDKSVTNYVF

-379 DGISVK
+379 DGLSVK
-385 LEGSGTFPISDATIQ
+385 IEGSGTFPISDATIQ

-405 DNSYSFQLKN
+405 DGSHTFQLKN
-415 FSLGQGDGSLP
+415 FKLGQGEESLS

-445 QTIKIE
+445 QTINIE
-451 NGDDATVDFWMGP
+451 DGDDATVDYWMGP
-464 MLQDVPVELD
+464 MLQNVPVELD

-488 DLTEMKIHV
+488 DFSGMKIHV

-520 IRFTRPLKKGWNS
+520 IRFTRPLKNGWNS

-582 TGDNTEDGMFHGF
+582 TGDNTEDGFHGF
-595 NIGTEVFAAD
+595 NIGTEVFAAE

-635 GAEGQFIQKGGEKS
+635 GKEGQFIQKGGEKS

-683 IISDNTSAPVYDL
+683 IISDSASAPVYDL

>member
-9 LLVAGGLTAS
+9 LLAAGGLTAS
-19 AQYLQNEGFD
+19 AQYLPNGDFKQ
-29 YWKKVCGKSDQTST
+29 WKTTCGKSDQTSP
-43 NNKKVNGPAGFQQAR
+43 NIGSAPAGLATR
-58 PGTEPCYWNG
+58 PGVEPQDWNG
-68 SNVFQT
+68 SNVNQT
-74 VVTVLGPVS
+74 VFGKNVI
-83 KEEPK
+83 KET
-88 LVTTS
+88 LVT
-93 MRGDSKVVKLTNT
+93 RQKEGDNFYVRLVCTKVGA
-106 FVGVGTL
+106 FGIEAE
-113 GRTAPAFI
+113 APAFI
-121 NFATP
+121 NFGTP
-126 WVYAVQDI
+126 WVYAVSTKSK
-134 NACDGG
+134 CDGG
-140 VYGDTTFTYKP
+140 VYGGMSFSYRP
-151 DAIKGVFKR
+151 DAIKGRYKR
-160 TPGKAPED
+160 TPAATKEKAR
-168 AHIIAYFWTGTFK
+168 IIAYLWSGTFK
-181 SPIAQTGSNGK
+181 SSIPSGI
-192 KSTRIQA
+192 STRTQD
-199 DVDRAVMGKSN
+199 DVDRAIMGRVS
-210 AGTITGDGKLIA
+210 GVTGDGKLVA
-222 SCDYAFATTKNDDW
+222 SCDYGFETTKNNDW
-236 EEIIVPIDY
+236 EEIVVPINY
-245 KLTDVA
+245 KLKDVV

-259 SSADY
+259 SSDDY
-264 WDDTNKKIKKESTLE
+264 WNRGNMVENSKLE

-319 FDLNK
+319 FDLKK

-334 TVEAPVYDAV
+334 TVEAPVYDAAK
-344 NNTVTITVKG
+344 NTVTITVKG
-354 NDYDKNDKSVTTYVF
+354 NDFEKNNKSVTTYVF

-379 DGISVK
+379 DGLSVK

-405 DNSYSFQLKN
+405 DGSHTFQLKN
-415 FSLGQGDGSLP
+415 FSLAQGQIP

-445 QTIKIE
+445 QTINIE
-451 NGDDATVDFWMGP
+451 NGDDATVEGWMGP

-488 DLTEMKIHV
+488 DFSGMKIHV

-520 IRFTRPLKKGWNS
+520 IRFTRPLKNGWNS

-582 TGDNTEDGMFHGF
+582 TGDNSEDGMFHGF
-595 NIGTEVFAAD
+595 NIGTEVFAAE

-626 RNRYGVADY
+626 RNRYGVADH
-635 GAEGQFIQKGGEKS
+635 GAEGQFIQKGGETS

-683 IISDNTSAPVYDL
+683 IISDSASAPVFDL

>member
-9 LLVAGGLTAS
+9 LLAAGGLTAS
-19 AQYLQNEGFD
+19 AQSLPNGDFQQ
-29 YWKKVCGKSDQTST
+29 WKTTCGKSDQTSF
-43 NNKKVNGPAGFQQAR
+43 NGAFPYSPVGLKNR
-58 PGTEPCYWNG
+58 PGVEPEDWNG
-68 SNVFQT
+68 SNVNQT
-74 VVTVLGPVS
+74 VIANK
-83 KEEPK
+83 KEPG
-88 LVTTS
+88 LVTKGS
-93 MRGDSKVVKLTNT
+93 ENFVRLQNK
-106 FVGVGTL
+106 FVGVNSYGSN
-113 GRTAPAFI
+113 APAFI

-126 WVYAVQDI
+126 WVYAVKNI
-134 NACDGG
+134 NECDGG
-140 VYGDTTFTYKP
+140 VYGSKAFTYKP

-160 TPGKAPED
+160 TQGEVPEN

-192 KSTRIQA
+192 KSTRIQD
-199 DVDRAVMGKSN
+199 DVDRAVMGRPD

-222 SCDYAFATTKNDDW
+222 SCDYAFATTKNNDW
-236 EEIIVPIDY
+236 EEIVVPIDY
-245 KLTDVA
+245 KQTDVA

-264 WDDTNKKIKKESTLE
+264 WTRKNIQVNSILE

-319 FDLNK
+319 FDLKK

-334 TVEAPVYDAV
+334 TVEDPVYDAAK
-344 NNTVTITVKG
+344 NTVTITVKG

-379 DGISVK
+379 DGLSVK
-385 LEGSGTFPISDATIQ
+385 LEGSGTFPFSDATIQ

-445 QTIKIE
+445 QTINIE
-451 NGDDATVDFWMGP
+451 NGDDATVDYWMGP

-474 ATRNGDK
+474 AMRNGDK
-481 LVAKIFI
+481 MIAKISIEFSG
-488 DLTEMKIHV
+488 MKIHV

-520 IRFTRPLKKGWNS
+520 IRFTRPLKNGWNS

-582 TGDNTEDGMFHGF
+582 TGDNSEDRKFHGF
-595 NIGTEVFAAD
+595 NIGTEVFAAE

-626 RNRYGVADY
+626 RNRYGVADH

-683 IISDNTSAPVYDL
+683 IISDSASAPVFDL

-703 GSLEGLPKGLYIQGG
+703 GSLDLPKGLYIQGG

>member
-9 LLVAGGLTAS
+9 LLAAGGLTAS
-19 AQYLQNEGFD
+19 AQSLPNGDFQQ
-29 YWKKVCGKSDQTST
+29 WKTTCGKSDQTSP
-43 NNKKVNGPAGFQQAR
+43 NFGSAPAGLATR
-58 PGTEPCYWNG
+58 PGVEPQDWNG
-68 SNVFQT
+68 SNVNQT
-74 VVTVLGPVS
+74 VIAQNAHS
-83 KEEPK
+83 DA
-88 LVTTS
+88 LVTRQGNAENFYVRLVCT
-93 MRGDSKVVKLTNT
+93 KVSVKL
-106 FVGVGTL
+106 GTWDIKAE
-113 GRTAPAFI
+113 APAFI
-121 NFATP
+121 NFGTP
-126 WVYAVQDI
+126 WVYAVSSK
-134 NACDGG
+134 NKCDGG
-140 VYGDTTFTYKP
+140 VYGGMPFSYKP
-151 DAIKGVFKR
+151 DAIKGRYKR
-160 TPGKAPED
+160 TPAATKEKAR
-168 AHIIAYFWTGTFK
+168 IIAYLWSGTFK
-181 SPIAQTGSNGK
+181 SSIPSG
-192 KSTRIQA
+192 KSTRMQD
-199 DVDRAVMGKSN
+199 DVDRAIMGRVS
-210 AGTITGDGKLIA
+210 GVTGDGKLVA
-222 SCDYAFATTKNDDW
+222 SCDYGFETTKNNDW

-245 KLTDVA
+245 KRTDVV
-251 PTKMNVII
+251 PTKMNIII
-259 SSADY
+259 SSDDY
-264 WDDTNKKIKKESTLE
+264 WNRANMVENSTLE

-334 TVEAPVYDAV
+334 TVEAPVYDAA

-354 NDYDKNDKSVTTYVF
+354 NDFDKNDKSVTTYVF

-445 QTIKIE
+445 QTINIE
-451 NGDDATVDFWMGP
+451 NGDDATVESWMGP
-464 MLQDVPVELD
+464 NLQDVPVELD

-488 DLTEMKIHV
+488 GFFGMKIHV

-595 NIGTEVFAAD
+595 NIGTEVFAAE

-683 IISDNTSAPVYDL
+683 IISDSASAPVYDL

>member
-9 LLVAGGLTAS
+9 LLAAGGLTAS
-19 AQYLQNEGFD
+19 AQSLPNGDFQQ
-29 YWKKVCGKSDQTST
+29 WKTTCGKSDQTSP
-43 NNKKVNGPAGFQQAR
+43 NIGKNPAGLATR
-58 PGTEPCYWNG
+58 PGVEPQDWNG
-68 SNVFQT
+68 SNVFQK
-74 VVTVLGPVS
+74 VANIKAES
-83 KEEPK
+83 DA
-88 LVTTS
+88 LVT
-93 MRGDSKVVKLTNT
+93 RQEDGDNFYVRLVCTKVGAKL
-106 FVGVGTL
+106 GTL
-113 GRTAPAFI
+113 DIKAEAPAFI
-121 NFATP
+121 NFGTP
-126 WVYAVQDI
+126 WVYAVSDK
-134 NACDGG
+134 NKCDGG
-140 VYGDTTFTYKP
+140 VYGGMSFSYKP
-151 DAIKGVFKR
+151 DAIKGRYKR
-160 TPGKAPED
+160 TPAAKAEK
-168 AHIIAYFWTGTFK
+168 ARIIAYLWSGTFQ
-181 SPIAQTGSNGK
+181 SSIPSG
-192 KSTRIQA
+192 KSTRMQD
-199 DVDRAVMGKSN
+199 DVDRAIMGRVS
-210 AGTITGDGKLIA
+210 GVTGDGKLVA
-222 SCDYAFATTKNDDW
+222 SCDYGFETTKNNDW

-245 KLTDVA
+245 KLTDVV

-259 SSADY
+259 SSDDY
-264 WDDTNKKIKKESTLE
+264 WNRANMVENSTLE

-334 TVEAPVYDAV
+334 TVEAPVYDAAK
-344 NNTVTITVKG
+344 NTVTITVKG
-354 NDYDKNDKSVTTYVF
+354 NDFEKNNKSVTTYVF

-379 DGISVK
+379 DGLSVK

-405 DNSYSFQLKN
+405 DGSHTFQLKN
-415 FSLGQGDGSLP
+415 FSLAQGQVP

-445 QTIKIE
+445 QTINIE
-451 NGDDATVDFWMGP
+451 NGDDATVEGWMGP

-488 DLTEMKIHV
+488 DFSGMKIHV

-520 IRFTRPLKKGWNS
+520 IRFTRPLKNGWNS

-582 TGDNTEDGMFHGF
+582 TGDNSEDGFHGF
-595 NIGTEVFAAD
+595 NIGTEVFAAE

-626 RNRYGVADY
+626 RNRYGVADH
-635 GAEGQFIQKGGEKS
+635 GAEGQFIQKGGETS

-683 IISDNTSAPVYDL
+683 IISDSASAPVFDL